1 MVSRALALALLWL
14 AASLGVAHAEQA
26 SCDNPQ
32 DAARSLLD
40 FQLLDPPDL
49 AQAAKCLDVPQ
60 GMVEPPE
67 ELARKLKIVL
77 DARGLYVPTD
87 DLPLDPDYADA
98 QGLHRVAPIPSF
110 PLLSIEKR
118 EGRWVYARELV
129 RATPELYEA
138 VASLQTRIEAWLP
151 ARLRRMSLAGVAP
164 WQVIYFTGLL
174 ALAVFMGLFAQKILA
189 DRFIRLAGRLGV
201 QLDTRALAGTRWP
214 LTWVAMG
221 GVFVWGLPEAQLRVQ
236 TSGVLLFLA
245 NAVTSIAAVLVLSRL
260 VDVGAD
266 FFAKRA
272 ARTHSKLDDQ
282 VIPLVSRAVKTT
294 IWVVGIVFV
303 IQNLGIDV
311 GSLIAGLGI
320 GGLAFALAAKDT
332 ASNLFGSLT
341 IFTDRPFQIG
351 DWVVLGGSTEGVVE
365 EVGFRS
371 TRVRTFKGSVVSVPN
386 AKVANETIDNIGQ
399 RPYRRVSTTLG
410 LTYGTTTAQ
419 MEAFVADARAAID
432 AHPAVAQ
439 GAAKEVHFKAFGPSS
454 LDVMVYCFLDVP
466 SWTAE
471 LEAKQSL
478 FLDFMRI
485 AERRG
490 VSFAFPSTSVYV
502 ESLPPGAAGPF
513 A

>member
-1 MVSRALALALLWL
+1 MLARVFALLTVWLAL
-14 AASLGVAHAEQA
+14 VTPAHAEDA

-40 FQLLDPPDL
+40 FQLVDPPRLD
-49 AQAAKCLDVPQ
+49 QAAKCLDVPA
-60 GMVEPPE
+60 GMADSPE
-67 ELARKLKIVL
+67 ELARKLKVVL

-87 DLPLDPDYADA
+87 GIPLDPEHTDE
-98 QGLHRVAPIPSF
+98 QGLHRVTPLPNF

-118 EGRWVYARELV
+118 DGRWVYARELV
-129 RATPELYEA
+129 RATPEMYRD
-138 VASLQTRIEAWLP
+138 VASLQTRIESWLP
-151 ARLRRMSLAGVAP
+151 TQLRTLTVLGLAP
-164 WQVIYFTGLL
+164 WQFIYFGGLL
-174 ALAVFMGLFAQKILA
+174 ALSLFMGFLAQKVLA
-189 DRFIRLAGRLGV
+189 DQFIRLAKRIGV
-201 QLDTRALAGTRWP
+201 QLDERALAGTRWP

-221 GVFVWGLPEAQLRVQ
+221 SVFVGGLPEAQLQVQ
-236 TSGVLLFLA
+236 ASGILLFLA
-245 NAVTSIAAVLVLSRL
+245 KAVTSIAAVLVLSRM

-272 ARTHSKLDDQ
+272 GRTESKLDDQ
-282 VIPLVSRAVKTT
+282 VIPLMSRAVKTT
-294 IWVVGIVFV
+294 IWVLGIVFV

-371 TRVRTFKGSVVSVPN
+371 TRIRSFRGSVVSVPN
-386 AKVANETIDNIGQ
+386 AKVANETIDNVGQ

-410 LTYGTTTAQ
+410 LTYGTTTDQ
-419 MEAFVADARAAID
+419 MEAFVGKVRELIA
-432 AHPAVAQ
+432 AHPAVVQTASQ
-439 GAAKEVHFKAFGPSS
+439 EVHFKAFGPSS
-454 LDVMVYCFLDVP
+454 LDVMVYFFLDVP
-466 SWTAE
+466 TWTGE
-471 LEAKQSL
+471 LEAKQEL
-478 FLDFMRI
+478 FLSFMRA
-485 AERRG
+485 AEEVG

-502 ESLPPGAAGPF
+502 ESLPPGR
-513 A
+513 